1 MDFEFSEEQEM
12 LRASVRAFLE
22 ANAPIS
28 AVRAAYDA
36 PAFDPAVW
44 QGLVDLGVVG
54 LGMVDSAVV
63 LEELGRAVCP
73 APYIAS
79 AIGAAPYASDLTRVG
94 TVAISEHVLDACA
107 AEDAYLVTPDGAFVT
122 GEFRAEPTTTVD
134 GSRKVGR
141 ITVTNEPTP
150 VEGPT
155 LQRTLDRMGVALAV
169 DGVGAAQRAL
179 ELSVEYAKERVQF
192 DQPIGAFQ
200 AVQHLCAD
208 MLRIVE
214 LGRAAAYFACWALD
228 EASAE
233 EAHRAATLARA
244 FAADAF
250 PQLGA
255 TAIQV
260 FGGVGFTW
268 ENDIHLY
275 YKRLLSCSLLL
286 GTAPEHLAELAHLAI
301 D

>member
-1 MDFEFSEEQEM
+1 M
-12 LRASVRAFLE
+12 LRASVRSFLE
-22 ANAPIS
+22 ARAPIGS
-28 AVRAAYDA
+28 VRAAYDA
-36 PAFDPAVW
+36 ATFDPTVW
-44 QGLVDLGVVG
+44 QGLVELGVVG

-73 APYIAS
+73 APFIAA
-79 AIGAAPYASDLTRVG
+79 AIGAAPYADDPTRVG
-94 TVAISEHVLDACA
+94 AIAIDTQHVLDACA
-107 AEDAYLVTPDGAFVT
+107 ADLVYVVVDGEVRVTADFV
-122 GEFRAEPTTTVD
+122 AEPIASVD
-134 GSRKVGR
+134 GSRKIGR
-141 ITVTNEPTP
+141 VTLANTPTRR
-150 VEGPT
+150 VDGPPID
-155 LQRTLDRMGVALAV
+155 RTLDRLGVALAV

-179 ELSVEYAKERVQF
+179 ELSVDYAKERVQF

-208 MLRIVE
+208 MLRTVE
-214 LGRAAAYFACWALD
+214 LGRAAAYYACWALD
-228 EASAE
+228 EAPAA

-268 ENDIHLY
+268 EHDIHLF

-286 GTAPEHLAELAHLAI
+286 GTASEHFEELARLALLAHE
-301 D
+301 